1 MPLVKIC
8 GITRPEDAEE
18 AFSLGADFLGL
29 VFAESKRQ
37 IDLRQAG
44 RIMEAVPTFQN
55 FVGVFQDQSL
65 EVVKNTALSL
75 GLEYVQ
81 LHGEEPVE
89 FCNSLKASGLLVIKA
104 VHIDER
110 TKIAEEIFTPYD
122 AYAYLLDTKVGRR
135 SGGTGK
141 TFNWNLIDPSISEKR
156 IIFLS
161 GGLNSE
167 NINNA
172 IDVVH
177 PYAVD
182 VSSGVESAPGTKD
195 FRLVREFI
203 KRAKQDI
210 R

>member
-29 VFAESKRQ
+29 VFAESKRK
-37 IDLRQAG
+37 IDRRRAG
-44 RIMEAVPTFQN
+44 RIMEAVPTFQK
-55 FVGVFQDQSL
+55 FVGVFQNQPL
-65 EVVKNTALSL
+65 EIVKNTALDL

-81 LHGEEPVE
+81 LHGEETSE
-89 FCNSLKASGLLVIKA
+89 FCNLLKASGLLIIKA

-110 TKIAEEIFTPYD
+110 TKITEEMFIPYD
-122 AYAYLLDTKVGRR
+122 AHAYLLDTKVGRR

-141 TFNWNLIDPSISEKR
+141 AFNWNLVDPTISKKR
-156 IIFLS
+156 KIFLS
-161 GGLNSE
+161 GGLNPE
-167 NINNA
+167 NVNNA
-172 IDVVH
+172 IDVVR

-182 VSSGVESAPGTKD
+182 VSSGVESELGTKD